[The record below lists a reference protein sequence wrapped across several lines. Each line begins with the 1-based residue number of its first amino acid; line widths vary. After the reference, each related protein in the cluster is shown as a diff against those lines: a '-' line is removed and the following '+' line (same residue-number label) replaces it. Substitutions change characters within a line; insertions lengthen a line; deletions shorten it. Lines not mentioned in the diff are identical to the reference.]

1 MADKE
6 NEILKFMENIIYLR
20 TNKDK
25 EGLLTLMEEGEQK
38 KVTLDQVGD
47 ALIQIIDDVAGYT
60 TAAVNASQQLQEARL
75 KAIIDSLPSSTQALI
90 KHKFNEAEDD
100 LLTRREN

>member
-25 EGLLTLMEEGEQK
+25 EGLLTLMEEGEQQ

-75 KAIIDSLPSSTQALI
+75 KAIIEALPTDTKEVI
-90 KHKFNEAEDD
+90 ERKFKRAEDD